1 MSSRVRSLGVAPL
14 SLAPSIPSHRHVGH
28 AVQFY
33 EEDRVLLDEVSLFVA
48 TALLA
53 GDAALVIASAPHRA
67 GIARRLKARG
77 VNLTQASESGRYVS
91 LDAARTLS
99 KITVGE
105 LPDWTLFSNLVGPQ
119 IEQAKAAAISE
130 EPAVAV
136 FGEMVALQ
144 WAAHKAEAAVCLE
157 KFWNELAKSHSFS
170 LRCAYPIGSFD
181 REEHGDSFLKICSEH
196 SFVMPGESYSGLGN
210 HQERLRH
217 VAYLEQRTQA
227 LEAETAL
234 RASEKQFRV
243 LVETVQDYA
252 IFLLDIEG
260 RVSSWNPGA
269 ERVKG
274 YKTAE
279 IIGKH
284 FSCFYSEED
293 TRAGKPKRVLEI
305 AISMGRVE
313 DEGWR
318 IRKDGSKF
326 WANVVVTALRDDAG
340 KLVGFCKITRDFT
353 ERMLAQ
359 QVLAES
365 QKKLQS
371 SEKSLRRLSLHLLQ
385 TQDEE
390 RRRIGR
396 ELHDSLGQ
404 SLSVLKM
411 KLDSLISLSGRTK
424 IDQMLP
430 DLEQC
435 AGIAEESLKEVRT
448 ISYLLYPP
456 MLEEMGLKSAIPW
469 YLDGFTKRSGVETT
483 FDIPSSFPRLP
494 RDVELA
500 IFRALQ
506 ESLTNVHRHAESP
519 TADVRIFMEES
530 TVVMQISDKG
540 KGMALGDLDDPGK
553 DCAGTLGVG
562 LRGMHERMGQ
572 VGGRLELTSSPA
584 GTTVTARIPIDASFW
599 TSAASA

>member
-1 MSSRVRSLGVAPL
+1 MSSRARSLSVAPF

-53 GDAALVIASAPHRA
+53 GDAAIVIASTPHRA

-77 VNLTQASESGRYVS
+77 VNLTEASESGRYVS

-99 KITVGE
+99 KITVGD
-105 LPDWTLFSNLVGPQ
+105 LPDWTLFSNLVGAQ
-119 IEQAKAAAISE
+119 IEGARAAAISE
-130 EPAVAV
+130 QPAVAV

-144 WAAHKAEAAVCLE
+144 WAAHQAEAAVCLE

-210 HQERLRH
+210 HEERLRNI
-217 VAYLEQRTQA
+217 AYLQQRAQA

-234 RASEKQFRV
+234 RVSEKQFRM
-243 LVETVQDYA
+243 LVEAVQDYA
-252 IFLLDIEG
+252 IFLLDIDG
-260 RVSSWNPGA
+260 RVSSWNFGA

-274 YKTAE
+274 YKAAE

-284 FSCFYSEED
+284 FSCFYPED
-293 TRAGKPKRVLEI
+293 TRFSKPKRELEI
-305 AISMGRVE
+305 AISTGRVE

-318 IRKDGSKF
+318 LRKDGSKF
-326 WANVVVTALRDDAG
+326 WANVVITALRDETG

-365 QKKLQS
+365 QKKLQA

-424 IDQMLP
+424 IDQMLQ

-469 YLDGFTKRSGVETT
+469 YLDGFTKRSGVKTT
-483 FDIPSSFPRLP
+483 FDIPASFPRLP

-519 TADVRIFMEES
+519 TADVRIFMEDS
-530 TVVMQISDKG
+530 TVVMQICDRG
-540 KGMALGDLDDPGK
+540 KGMALGAMDESGQDSP
-553 DCAGTLGVG
+553 ATLGVG

-584 GTTVTARIPIDASFW
+584 GTTVAARIPIHPSFW
-599 TSAASA
+599 ASAATA